1 MVLFTPCERYYAWI
15 SRMGELDRGGTRM
28 VSKQPHLGVLF
39 KSQNNTT
46 WTPSDYE
53 DLKFTLYRASFDT
66 SKTGSLTLVNDV
78 VPTQT
83 LGVDPIRTISGQTIV
98 QVEHPNHHMYSS
110 SNNVTIS
117 GVSSGITTTLTAI
130 TSTSQTSISINAN
143 TDFVA
148 SNDGSNIYIKI
159 GVKLLEEL
167 FHLIQSLQQQ
177 EDMIV
182 QELKNHR

>member
-1 MVLFTPCERYYAWI
+1 MHGFLEWVNLIEV
-15 SRMGELDRGGTRM
+15 EDRM

-39 KSQNNTT
+39 KSQNNST

-117 GVSSGITTTLTAI
+117 GVSSGITTTLATAI

-159 GVKLLEEL
+159 GSE
-167 FHLIQSLQQQ
+167 IIRGTISSNTITATTRGY
-177 EDMIV
+177 DSTTV
-182 QELKNHR
+182 QESSTEPIS